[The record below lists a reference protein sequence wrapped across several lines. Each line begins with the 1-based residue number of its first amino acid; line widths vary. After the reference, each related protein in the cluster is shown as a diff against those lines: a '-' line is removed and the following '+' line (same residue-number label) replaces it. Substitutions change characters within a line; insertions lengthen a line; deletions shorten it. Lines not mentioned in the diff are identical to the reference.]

1 MWLEHL
7 RLRHFRNY
15 HEETL
20 TFCERT
26 NVLLAQNGQGKTN
39 SIEAIGYLSSARSF
53 RSVNDEF
60 VIENQAEFASIRAE
74 VHGAHQT
81 NTLDVVLRKEGKYIQ
96 VNRKPCARLSEFVGV
111 CNVIIFSPYDM
122 NYFEG
127 SPGKRRRQLDLEL
140 GKIDGS
146 YLDGLSQ
153 YNKLL
158 KERNAILKA
167 YPLDETYLEMITE
180 QCILTQLPL
189 MTKRALFIETLNQKV
204 EKIFNVF
211 FSEFSKVKM
220 TYVHPLGRHE
230 LGEMEALLRRK
241 FAQNIGKDKLI
252 KATSVG
258 IHRDDIEYYLDDVLL
273 QQCAS
278 QGQKRIMLLA
288 YKLALLEL
296 IEEKT
301 GEYPILCL
309 DDVFSELDQQRIEL
323 LFKMIPKQVQ
333 VVISATHLP
342 EFLEVQDVKIIH
354 IRAGK
359 VE

>member
-1 MWLEHL
+1 MSW
-7 RLRHFRNY
+7 
-15 HEETL
+15 
-20 TFCERT
+20 
-26 NVLLAQNGQGKTN
+26 VKW
-39 SIEAIGYLSSARSF
+39 
-53 RSVNDEF
+53 
-60 VIENQAEFASIRAE
+60 
-74 VHGAHQT
+74 
-81 NTLDVVLRKEGKYIQ
+81 
-96 VNRKPCARLSEFVGV
+96 
-111 CNVIIFSPYDM
+111 
-122 NYFEG
+122 
-127 SPGKRRRQLDLEL
+127 
-140 GKIDGS
+140 
-146 YLDGLSQ
+146 
-153 YNKLL
+153 KL
-158 KERNAILKA
+158 
-167 YPLDETYLEMITE
+167 
-180 QCILTQLPL
+180 CC
-189 MTKRALFIETLNQKV
+189 
-204 EKIFNVF
+204 
-211 FSEFSKVKM
+211 
-220 TYVHPLGRHE
+220 
-230 LGEMEALLRRK
+230 K

-288 YKLALLEL
+288 YKLALPEL